1 MAVRTWAAA
10 VDELE
15 RRYRACRTPVERS
28 HWHLLWL
35 VARGYGVPE
44 AAALVGYRADWADEN
59 RLDAGPVEFAAL
71 AAGAE
76 AVATT
81 YFHGCCFALVNG
93 KPLVCAPSDYRWNK
107 VRDLTAL
114 LGAERHL
121 TFAENDPAQVDAL
134 YADDAVLLPT
144 VAPGVLDTSAERIG
158 YFDAFLKKR
167 PTGTI
172 DESVVRDLGDGYAS
186 NTGLY
191 TFALAETGELVH
203 ARFTF
208 VYEEIDGEWKII
220 EHHSSKEPVTP

>member
-1 MAVRTWAAA
+1 MSSPRARPSRRLAGVLAPPAALLLVLAGCSAAPAPAASTATAAAA
-10 VDELE
+10 VAAPTDAEVRGLFDE
-15 RRYRACRTPVERS
+15 
-28 HWHLLWL
+28 W
-35 VARGYGVPE
+35 
-44 AAALVGYRADWADEN
+44 N
-59 RLDAGPVEFAAL
+59 AAL
-71 AAGAE
+71 ATG
-76 AVATT
+76 
-81 YFHGCCFALVNG
+81 
-93 KPLVCAPSDYRWNK
+93 
-107 VRDLTAL
+107 
-114 LGAERHL
+114 
-121 TFAENDPAQVDAL
+121 DPAQVDAL

-220 EHHSSKEPVTP
+220 EHHSSKEPVAP

>member
-1 MAVRTWAAA
+1 MSSHRARPSRRPAALLAPPAALLLVLAGCSAAPAPAASTATAAAA
-10 VDELE
+10 VAAPTDAEVRGLFDE
-15 RRYRACRTPVERS
+15 
-28 HWHLLWL
+28 W
-35 VARGYGVPE
+35 
-44 AAALVGYRADWADEN
+44 N
-59 RLDAGPVEFAAL
+59 AAL
-71 AAGAE
+71 ATG
-76 AVATT
+76 
-81 YFHGCCFALVNG
+81 
-93 KPLVCAPSDYRWNK
+93 
-107 VRDLTAL
+107 
-114 LGAERHL
+114 
-121 TFAENDPAQVDAL
+121 DPAQVDAL

-220 EHHSSKEPVTP
+220 EHHSSKEPVAP

>member
-1 MAVRTWAAA
+1 MLAPPAALLLVLAGCSAAPAPAASTATAAAA
-10 VDELE
+10 VAAPTDAEVRGLFDE
-15 RRYRACRTPVERS
+15 
-28 HWHLLWL
+28 W
-35 VARGYGVPE
+35 
-44 AAALVGYRADWADEN
+44 N
-59 RLDAGPVEFAAL
+59 AAL
-71 AAGAE
+71 ATG
-76 AVATT
+76 
-81 YFHGCCFALVNG
+81 
-93 KPLVCAPSDYRWNK
+93 
-107 VRDLTAL
+107 
-114 LGAERHL
+114 
-121 TFAENDPAQVDAL
+121 DPAQVDAL

>member
-1 MAVRTWAAA
+1 MSSPRARPSRRLAGVLAPPAALLLVLAGCSAAPAPAASTATAAAA
-10 VDELE
+10 VAAPTDAEVRELFDE
-15 RRYRACRTPVERS
+15 
-28 HWHLLWL
+28 W
-35 VARGYGVPE
+35 
-44 AAALVGYRADWADEN
+44 N
-59 RLDAGPVEFAAL
+59 AAL
-71 AAGAE
+71 ATG
-76 AVATT
+76 
-81 YFHGCCFALVNG
+81 
-93 KPLVCAPSDYRWNK
+93 
-107 VRDLTAL
+107 
-114 LGAERHL
+114 
-121 TFAENDPAQVDAL
+121 DPAQVDAL

-208 VYEEIDGEWKII
+208 VYEEIDGEWRII

>member
-1 MAVRTWAAA
+1 MSSPRARSSRRLGAVLAPPAALLLVLAGCSAAPAPAASTATAAAA
-10 VDELE
+10 VAAPTDAEVRGLFDE
-15 RRYRACRTPVERS
+15 
-28 HWHLLWL
+28 W
-35 VARGYGVPE
+35 
-44 AAALVGYRADWADEN
+44 N
-59 RLDAGPVEFAAL
+59 AAL
-71 AAGAE
+71 ATG
-76 AVATT
+76 
-81 YFHGCCFALVNG
+81 
-93 KPLVCAPSDYRWNK
+93 
-107 VRDLTAL
+107 
-114 LGAERHL
+114 
-121 TFAENDPAQVDAL
+121 DPAQVDAL

>member
-1 MAVRTWAAA
+1 MSSPRARPSRRLAA
-10 VDELE
+10 VL
-15 RRYRACRTPVERS
+15 AP
-28 HWHLLWL
+28 
-35 VARGYGVPE
+35 P
-44 AAALVGYRADWADEN
+44 AALLLVLAGCSAAPAPAASTATATAAVAAPTDAEVRGLFDEWN
-59 RLDAGPVEFAAL
+59 AAL
-71 AAGAE
+71 
-76 AVATT
+76 TT
-81 YFHGCCFALVNG
+81 G
-93 KPLVCAPSDYRWNK
+93 
-107 VRDLTAL
+107 
-114 LGAERHL
+114 
-121 TFAENDPAQVDAL
+121 DPAQVDAL